1 MFRLRIK
8 PITTIILATCI
19 VLIGVVTTSAMGLW
33 KTESSKIPVKFD
45 QEEYSEQYNPADI
58 RGSYTFAEISKLFNI
73 PIEDLATA
81 FLVEESVAS
90 EFKCKELELIFAD
103 APNEIGTG
111 SVRMF
116 VAFYLGLPYELTE
129 DVYLLDVAEKLLNE
143 KSSITEEQ
151 ASYLNTHTF
160 TFVQP

>member
-1 MFRLRIK
+1 MRIK
-8 PITTIILATCI
+8 PITTIILASCI
-19 VLIGVVTTSAMGLW
+19 VLIGVITTSAMGLW
-33 KTESSKIPVKFD
+33 KTESSKVPVKFK

-58 RGSYTFAEISKLFNI
+58 RGSYTFAEISDLFNI

-81 FLVEESVAS
+81 FLVEQSAAS

-129 DVYLLDVAEKLLNE
+129 DVYLLDIAEKLLNE
-143 KSSITEEQ
+143 KSNITEEQ
-151 ASYLNTHTF
+151 ALYLNTHTF
-160 TFVQP
+160 TFVKP